1 MDWQYRDT
9 VLAVCTLA
17 LFVTVF
23 GRLAISP
30 VVPDIAAEFEISN
43 TLIGISLTC
52 MWLAYA
58 LTQFPSGIL
67 ADRYGERLIILI
79 SVAGTGLTT
88 LIIVVA
94 PVFSVFVLGTILLG
108 GVAGLH
114 YSVAT
119 TLLTRIYDDIGTAIG
134 IHNSGAPLAGLATP
148 VIISWIA
155 VRYGWRPAIFS
166 TAIVAFLVFGLALW
180 KIRPIEPSNPDQSMR
195 KQVQLEQ
202 ILGLLSRPP
211 VVFTGTIAIIVEFVW
226 QAVAS
231 FLPAFLV
238 QQHGFSTTF
247 AAVLFGLYFLSQ
259 GVLQVGVGAIADRFG
274 RDIAI
279 GICMTSAIAGL
290 LLLIQGSG
298 AWLMILGALL
308 LGLGMAWGA
317 GVFPRLMDRLTQD
330 ERGFGFGLFRTVYMT
345 IAASG
350 SVVVG
355 LLADLFSW
363 TVSFGFLTVLLVGVC
378 LLLVVNALFD
388 LGY

>member
-1 MDWQYRDT
+1 MGWQYRET

-30 VVPDIAAEFEISN
+30 VVPDIVVEFDVSRTQIGAA
-43 TLIGISLTC
+43 LTC

-88 LIIVVA
+88 LIIVLA
-94 PVFSVFVLGTILLG
+94 PGFGVFVLGTILLG

-119 TLLTRIYDDIGTAIG
+119 TLLTRIYDGTGTAIG
-134 IHNSGAPLAGLATP
+134 VHNSGAPLAGLATP
-148 VIISWIA
+148 VVISWVA
-155 VRYGWRPAIFS
+155 VRYDWRPALFL
-166 TAIVAFLVFGLALW
+166 TAIVAFLVFILAFW
-180 KIRPIEPSNPDQSMR
+180 RTRPIEPSNPDRSMR
-195 KQVQLEQ
+195 EQFKLEP
-202 ILGLLSRPP
+202 IFALLLRPP
-211 VVFTGTIAIIVEFVW
+211 IVFTGTIAIITEFSW

-231 FLPAFLV
+231 FLPAFLA
-238 QQHGFSTTF
+238 QYHGLSTT
-247 AAVLFGLYFLSQ
+247 VSGILFGLYFLSQ

-274 RDIAI
+274 RDLAI
-279 GICMTSAIAGL
+279 GICMISGIAGFS
-290 LLLIQGSG
+290 LLIVGPSTELMAVG
-298 AWLMILGALL
+298 AFL
-308 LGLGMAWGA
+308 LGIGMAWGA
-317 GVFPRLMDRLTQD
+317 AVFPRLMDRLFED
-330 ERGFGFGLFRTVYMT
+330 EQGFGFGLFRTVYMT
-345 IAASG
+345 ISASG

-355 LLADLFSW
+355 SFADLFGW
-363 TVSFGFLTVLLVGVC
+363 AVAIGFLAVLLAVVC
-378 LLLVVNALFD
+378 LLLVTNYVLD